1 MKVQTTENHTSDRA
15 RILVLTSRS
24 AAVLARV
31 RDPLAALTPAERRR
45 AAAIPDRDDRDTFT
59 AAHLLARIAAA
70 EVLGTDP
77 EDVTIRQECEYCTAE
92 HGRPSIPL
100 APDLAVGWSHTRGG
114 WVAAAAGAGPL
125 GVDVE
130 TTPARHSPALAR
142 RALAPAEYRWM
153 REAPDPGT
161 AFLDL
166 WVRKEALIKVGRLTL
181 GTLARA
187 DLIGKGLEP
196 MESWGGFRLVP
207 VRRGPLVGAC
217 ALPGPAADRLTVR
230 HL

>member
-1 MKVQTTENHTSDRA
+1 MKAQTTENHPSDRT
-15 RILVLTSRS
+15 RTLVLTSRS
-24 AAVLARV
+24 AAVLDRV

-45 AAAIPDRDDRDTFT
+45 AAALPDRDDRDTFT

-70 EVLGTDP
+70 ELLGCAP
-77 EDVTIRQECEYCTAE
+77 EDVTIRQECEYCPAE

-100 APDLAVGWSHTRGG
+100 VPGLAVGWSHTRGG
-114 WVAAAAGAGPL
+114 LVAAAAGAGPL
-125 GVDVE
+125 GVDIE

-142 RALAPAEYRWM
+142 RSLAPAEYRWM
-153 REAPDPGT
+153 SEAPDPAA

-181 GTLARA
+181 GTLARV
-187 DLIGKGLEP
+187 DLVGNDLEP
-196 MESWGGFRLVP
+196 TASWEGFQLVP
-207 VRRGPLVGAC
+207 VRRGPLIGAC
-217 ALPGPAADRLTVR
+217 ALPAPAADRLTVH